1 MEAEPKTQIRK
12 GLILANSKPHPE
24 WLVSTLHWEKSDKT
38 TSLIK
43 IKKRESEMKKLKVEF

>member
-43 IKKRESEMKKLKVEF
+43 IKKRESEMKKLKS